1 MSILAGIGAGIQGA
15 TALGGTI
22 AGAIQSHQNLK
33 FQKEQFAYQKQLNN
47 EYLDRMDN
55 RLQYITKDSV
65 RAGIN
70 PLAAIGQAGGY
81 SGQTSAPAPQQDTGY
96 LKHLEG
102 FGNSFNNALV
112 NAKIIAD
119 SKVALAQANQLN
131 AQTTNTT
138 TDTDL
143 KKQMKENMQHD
154 LDIANNLNA
163 PIGILPDVEKDLYH
177 DLRNYIKERIEKEKN
192 KDKHKPNN
200 KYKEGEHLL
209 KSKYDKVI
217 EESIDDFLGNSLL
230 NKARHWLGEK
240 INSFNKAL
248 YEAGKK
254 HYN

>member
-22 AGAIQSHQNLK
+22 AGALQSHQNLK
-33 FQKEQFAYQKQLNN
+33 FQKEQFAYQKQLNQQ
-47 EYLDRMDN
+47 YLDRMDN
-55 RLQYITKDSV
+55 RLQYITKDAV

-81 SGQTSAPAPQQDTGY
+81 SGQTAGPAPQQDTGY
-96 LKHLEG
+96 LQHLQG
-102 FGNSFNNALV
+102 VGSSFNNALV

-131 AQTTNTT
+131 AQTINTT

-143 KKQMKENMQHD
+143 KKQMKKNMNHD
-154 LDIANNLNA
+154 LDIANNLNV

-177 DLRNYIKERIEKEKN
+177 DLRNFIQKRVDKEKN
-192 KDKHKPNN
+192 KEKTKFEN
-200 KYKEGEHLL
+200 KYKLGEHFLN
-209 KSKYDKVI
+209 SKHDEII
-217 EESIDDFLGNSLL
+217 EKAIDDFLGDSIL
-230 NKARHWLGEK
+230 NKARHWLGDK

-248 YEAGKK
+248 YDAGN
-254 HYN
+254 Y